1 MIAKSALSNEKP
13 APFHARFTVQHGTRE
28 WAMEG
33 EQTGLRDAFPCP
45 ALACAAQKKAY
56 PKPLPIFPLETAL
69 RTLLSLRP
77 CLGRLKRRVKSLSAQ
92 SGGPQ
97 TAEILIF

>member
-1 MIAKSALSNEKP
+1 M
-13 APFHARFTVQHGTRE
+13 R
-28 WAMEG
+28 G
-33 EQTGLRDAFPCP
+33 EQTGLRDAFPGRP
-45 ALACAAQKKAY
+45 LACAAQKKGY
-56 PKPLPIFPLETAL
+56 PKPLSIFPLETAL

-77 CLGRLKRRVKSLSAQ
+77 CLGRLKRQVKARSEQ